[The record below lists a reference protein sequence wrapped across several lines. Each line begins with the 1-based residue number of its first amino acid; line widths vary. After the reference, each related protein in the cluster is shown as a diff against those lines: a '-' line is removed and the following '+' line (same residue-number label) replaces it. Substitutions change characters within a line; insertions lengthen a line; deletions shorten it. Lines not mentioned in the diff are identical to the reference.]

1 MQKKLLTMAVA
12 GALAAPVAAL
22 AQVTVYGS
30 IDTGIKQQ
38 SKLFIT
44 PGGAT
49 GSKLS
54 IDSQIKKT
62 NRWGLKGSDDLGGG
76 LMANFVLEGGFN
88 SDDGDGPGVVSST
101 AATGPD
107 TGGLNFQRR
116 AILGF
121 SKGGNSVDLGREYT
135 LNFKSQGIY
144 DPLSHDYGGSA
155 GIQGGV
161 GTAGVRTSNSVT
173 GTFRFGTG
181 GVAVQYGMGEQVDDN
196 GSGTYTAVNGDM
208 AFGPVTVGAAWGS
221 REAVAPALTDTTTTN
236 VGAAY
241 KMGAFTFRLGLG
253 TEEIDT
259 GNESTKLSG
268 GVQYDF
274 SPTLT
279 GRVSYYN
286 LSVDNAA
293 GAEIGS
299 AKTAVVNVEYSLSK
313 RTLVYFVFDRKTL
326 EGNQLS
332 VGTAGTPADGAT
344 GIAAGITH
352 NF

>member
-12 GALAAPVAAL
+12 GALAAPVAAF
-22 AQVTVYGS
+22 AQATLYGS

-38 SKLFIT
+38 SKLFT
-44 PGGAT
+44 GVGANT
-49 GSKLS
+49 GSKMS
-54 IDSQIKKT
+54 VDSQIKKT
-62 NRWGLKGSDDLGGG
+62 NRWGLKASDDLGGG
-76 LMANFVLEGGFN
+76 LMANFVLEGGYQ
-88 SDDGDGPGVVSST
+88 S
-101 AATGPD
+101 D
-107 TGGLNFQRR
+107 TGVGPLDWQRR
-116 AILGF
+116 ALLGF

-135 LNFKSQGIY
+135 LNFKTQGIY

-161 GTAGVRTSNSVT
+161 GTAGTRTSDSVT
-173 GTFRFGTG
+173 ASFRFGTG
-181 GVAVQYGMGEQVDDN
+181 GVAVQYGMGEVVDEN
-196 GSGTYTAVNGDM
+196 SGNTYTAVNGDM

-221 REAVAPALTDTTTTN
+221 RDNAAATISTTTTN
-236 VGAAY
+236 IGAAY
-241 KMGAFTFRLGLG
+241 KMGAFTFRLGMG
-253 TEEIDT
+253 MEEVDQ

-286 LSVDNAA
+286 LSVDNAG

-326 EGNQLS
+326 EGNQL
-332 VGTAGTPADGAT
+332 TFAAGTPDDGAT

>member
-1 MQKKLLTMAVA
+1 MAVA

-38 SKLFIT
+38 SKLFT
-44 PGGAT
+44 GVGANT
-49 GSKLS
+49 GSRLS
-54 IDSQIKKT
+54 VDPQIKKT

-88 SDDGDGPGVVSST
+88 SDTG
-101 AATGPD
+101 TGPS
-107 TGGLNFQRR
+107 TTGTPAVAAGGLDFARR

-135 LNFKSQGIY
+135 LNFKTQGIY

-181 GVAVQYGMGEQVDDN
+181 GVAVQYGAGEAVDDN

>member
-1 MQKKLLTMAVA
+1 MAVA
-12 GALAAPVAAL
+12 GALAVPVAAF

-38 SKLFIT
+38 SKLFT
-44 PGGAT
+44 GVGTTT
-49 GSKLS
+49 GSKMS
-54 IDSQIKKT
+54 VDPQIKKS
-62 NRWGLKGSDDLGGG
+62 NRFGLKGSDDLGGG
-76 LMANFVLEGGFN
+76 LMANFNLEGGFN
-88 SDDGDGPGVVSST
+88 SDNGTGLST
-101 AATGPD
+101 AAGAG
-107 TGGLNFQRR
+107 TGGLDFARR
-116 AILGF
+116 AVLGF

-135 LNFKSQGIY
+135 LNFKTQGIY

-161 GTAGVRTSNSVT
+161 GTAGTRTSDSIT
-173 GTFRFGTG
+173 AAFRFGTG
-181 GVAVQYGMGEQVDDN
+181 GVAVQYGAGEVVDDRGAN
-196 GSGTYTAVNGDM
+196 TYTAVNGDM
-208 AFGPVTVGAAWGS
+208 TFGPVTVGAAWGS
-221 REAVAPALTDTTTTN
+221 REDAAGVNSTDTTN
-236 VGAAY
+236 IGAAY
-241 KMGAFTFRLGLG
+241 KMGAFTFRLGMG
-253 TEEIDT
+253 MEDIDA

-286 LSVDNAA
+286 LSVD
-293 GAEIGS
+293 GPGGGEVGS

-332 VGTAGTPADGAT
+332 VGTAGSPDDGAT

-352 NF
+352 VF

>member
-12 GALAAPVAAL
+12 GALAVPVAAF

-38 SKLFIT
+38 SKLFT
-44 PGGAT
+44 GVGTTT
-49 GSKLS
+49 GSKMS
-54 IDSQIKKT
+54 VDGQIKKT

-76 LMANFVLEGGFN
+76 LMANFVLEGGYA
-88 SDDGDGPGVVSST
+88 S
-101 AATGPD
+101 D
-107 TGGLNFQRR
+107 TGAGPLDFARR

-135 LNFKSQGIY
+135 LNFKTQGIY
-144 DPLSHDYGGSA
+144 DPLSHDYGGAA

-161 GTAGVRTSNSVT
+161 GTAGTRTSDSIT
-173 GTFRFGTG
+173 AAFRFGTG
-181 GVAVQYGMGEQVDDN
+181 GVAVQYGAGEVVDDRGAN
-196 GSGTYTAVNGDM
+196 TYTAVNGDM
-208 AFGPVTVGAAWGS
+208 TFGPVTVGAAWGS
-221 REAVAPALTDTTTTN
+221 REDAAGVNSTDTTN
-236 VGAAY
+236 IGAAY
-241 KMGAFTFRLGLG
+241 KMGAFTFRLGMG
-253 TEEIDT
+253 MEDIDA

-286 LSVDNAA
+286 LSVD
-293 GAEIGS
+293 GPGGGEVGS

-332 VGTAGTPADGAT
+332 VGTAGSPDDGAT

-352 NF
+352 VF

>member
-12 GALAAPVAAL
+12 GALAAPVAAF
-22 AQVTVYGS
+22 AQATLYGS

-38 SKLFIT
+38 SKLFT
-44 PGGAT
+44 GVGANT
-49 GSKLS
+49 GSKMS
-54 IDSQIKKT
+54 VDSQIKKT
-62 NRWGLKGSDDLGGG
+62 NRWGLKASDDLGGG
-76 LMANFVLEGGFN
+76 LMANFVLEGGYQ
-88 SDDGDGPGVVSST
+88 S
-101 AATGPD
+101 D
-107 TGGLNFQRR
+107 TGVGPLDWQRR

-135 LNFKSQGIY
+135 LNFKTQGIY

-161 GTAGVRTSNSVT
+161 GTAGTRTSDSIT
-173 GTFRFGTG
+173 AAFRFGTG
-181 GVAVQYGMGEQVDDN
+181 GVAVQYGMGEVVDEN
-196 GSGTYTAVNGDM
+196 SGNTYTAINGDM
-208 AFGPVTVGAAWGS
+208 AFGPATIGLAWGS
-221 REAVAPALTDTTTTN
+221 RDNATGTISTTTTN
-236 VGAAY
+236 IGGAY
-241 KMGAFTFRLGLG
+241 KMGAFTFRLGMG
-253 TEEIDT
+253 MEEVDQ

-286 LSVDNAA
+286 LSVDNAG

-326 EGNQLS
+326 EGNQR
-332 VGTAGTPADGAT
+332 VVTAGLPDDGAT

>member
-38 SKLFIT
+38 SKLFT
-44 PGGAT
+44 GVGTNT

-54 IDSQIKKT
+54 VDSQIKKT
-62 NRWGLKGSDDLGGG
+62 NRWGLRGSDDLGGG
-76 LMANFVLEGGFN
+76 LMANFVLEGGYQ
-88 SDDGDGPGVVSST
+88 SDNG
-101 AATGPD
+101 TGP
-107 TGGLNFQRR
+107 LNFERR
-116 AILGF
+116 ALLGF

-135 LNFKSQGIY
+135 LNFKTQGIY

-161 GTAGVRTSNSVT
+161 GTAGVRTSDSVT
-173 GTFRFGTG
+173 AAFRFGTG
-181 GVAVQYGMGEQVDDN
+181 GVAVQYGAGEKVDDN
-196 GSGTYTAVNGDM
+196 GSGSYKAVNGDM

-221 REAVAPALTDTTTTN
+221 REAVAPLVTDTTTTN
-236 VGAAY
+236 VGGAY
-241 KMGAFTFRLGLG
+241 KMGAFTFRLGMG
-253 TEEIDT
+253 MEEIDT

-279 GRVSYYN
+279 GRVSLYD
-286 LSVDNAA
+286 LSVD
-293 GAEIGS
+293 GPGGGEVGS
-299 AKTAVVNVEYSLSK
+299 ARTVVVNVEYSLSK
-313 RTLVYFVFDRKTL
+313 RTLVYAVFDRKTL

-332 VGTAGTPADGAT
+332 VGTLGTPADGAT
-344 GIAAGITH
+344 GIAAGIVH

>member
-38 SKLFIT
+38 SKLYT
-44 PGGAT
+44 GVGTNT
-49 GSKLS
+49 GSKMS
-54 IDSQIKKT
+54 VDPQIKKS
-62 NRWGLKGSDDLGGG
+62 NRFGLKGSDDLGGG
-76 LMANFVLEGGFN
+76 LMANFNLEGGFN
-88 SDDGDGPGVVSST
+88 SDNGTGLSTDGTD
-101 AATGPD
+101 A
-107 TGGLNFQRR
+107 TGGLDFARR
-116 AILGF
+116 AVLGF

-135 LNFKSQGIY
+135 LNFKTQGIY

-161 GTAGVRTSNSVT
+161 GTAGTRTSDSIT
-173 GTFRFGTG
+173 AAFRFGTG
-181 GVAVQYGMGEQVDDN
+181 GVAVQYGAGEEVDDR
-196 GSGTYTAVNGDM
+196 GAGTYTAVNGDM
-208 AFGPVTVGAAWGS
+208 TFGPVTVGAAWGS
-221 REAVAPALTDTTTTN
+221 RDAVPPALTDTTTTN
-236 VGAAY
+236 VGGAY
-241 KMGAFTFRLGLG
+241 KMGAFTFRLGLA

-259 GNESTKLSG
+259 DTESTKISG

-286 LSVDNAA
+286 LSVDDAS
-293 GAEIGS
+293 GTEVGS

-313 RTLVYFVFDRKTL
+313 RTLVYVVFDRKTL
-326 EGNQLS
+326 EGTLLS
-332 VGTAGTPADGAT
+332 VGTAGSPADGAT

-352 NF
+352 VF

>member
-54 IDSQIKKT
+54 VDGQIKKT

-76 LMANFVLEGGFN
+76 LMANFVLEGGYN

-135 LNFKSQGIY
+135 LNFKTQGIY

-155 GIQGGV
+155 GGV
-161 GTAGVRTSNSVT
+161 QTAITQGVRTSNSIT
-173 GTFRFGTG
+173 AAFRFGTG
-181 GVAVQYGMGEQVDDN
+181 GVAVQYGAGEVVDER
-196 GSGTYTAVNGDM
+196 SGNTYTAVNGDM

-221 REAVAPALTDTTTTN
+221 RDNATGTISTTDTN
-236 VGAAY
+236 IGAAY
-241 KMGAFTFRLGLG
+241 KMGAFTFRLGMG
-253 TEEIDT
+253 MEDIDA

-286 LSVDNAA
+286 LSVDGPA
-293 GAEIGS
+293 GNEVAS

-326 EGNQLS
+326 EGTLL
-332 VGTAGTPADGAT
+332 VTTAGSPADGAT

>member
-1 MQKKLLTMAVA
+1 MQKKLLTIAVA
-12 GALAAPVAAL
+12 SALAVPVAAL
-22 AQVTVYGS
+22 ADVSVYGS

-38 SKLFIT
+38 SKLFT
-44 PGGAT
+44 GVGANT
-49 GSKLS
+49 GSRMS
-54 IDSQIKKT
+54 VDPQIKKT
-62 NRWGLKGSDDLGGG
+62 NRWGIRGSDDLGGG
-76 LMANFVLEGGFN
+76 LMANFNLEGGYA
-88 SDDGDGPGVVSST
+88 S
-101 AATGPD
+101 D
-107 TGGLNFQRR
+107 TGLNGTGLDFARR
-116 AILGF
+116 AVLGF

-135 LNFKSQGIY
+135 LNFKTQGIY

-155 GIQGGV
+155 GGV
-161 GTAGVRTSNSVT
+161 QTAITQGVRTSNSIT
-173 GTFRFGTG
+173 AAFRFGTG
-181 GVAVQYGMGEQVDDN
+181 GVAVQYGAGEVVDET
-196 GSGTYTAVNGDM
+196 SGNTYTAVNGDM

-221 REAVAPALTDTTTTN
+221 RDNATGTISTTDTN
-236 VGAAY
+236 IGAAY
-241 KMGAFTFRLGLG
+241 KMGAFTFRLGMG
-253 TEEIDT
+253 MEDIDA

-286 LSVDNAA
+286 LSIDNA
-293 GAEIGS
+293 GGTEIGS
-299 AKTAVVNVEYSLSK
+299 AKTMVVNAEYSLSK

-332 VGTAGTPADGAT
+332 VGSVGTPADGAT

>member
-1 MQKKLLTMAVA
+1 MQKKLLTIAVA
-12 GALAAPVAAL
+12 SALAAPVAAL
-22 AQVTVYGS
+22 ADVSVYGS

-38 SKLFIT
+38 SKLFT
-44 PGGAT
+44 GVGATT
-49 GSKLS
+49 GSKMS
-54 IDSQIKKT
+54 VDPQIKKS
-62 NRWGLKGSDDLGGG
+62 NRFGLKGSDDLGGG
-76 LMANFVLEGGFN
+76 LMANFNLEGGFN
-88 SDDGDGPGVVSST
+88 SDNGTGLST
-101 AATGPD
+101 AAGAG
-107 TGGLNFQRR
+107 TGGLDFARR
-116 AILGF
+116 AVLGF

-135 LNFKSQGIY
+135 LNFKTQGIY

-161 GTAGVRTSNSVT
+161 GTAGTRTSDSIT
-173 GTFRFGTG
+173 AAFRFGTG
-181 GVAVQYGMGEQVDDN
+181 GVAVQYGAGEVVDDRGAN
-196 GSGTYTAVNGDM
+196 TYTAVNGDM
-208 AFGPVTVGAAWGS
+208 TFGPVTVGAAWGS
-221 REAVAPALTDTTTTN
+221 REDAAGVNSTDTTN
-236 VGAAY
+236 IGAAY
-241 KMGAFTFRLGLG
+241 KMGAFTFRLGMG
-253 TEEIDT
+253 MEDIDA

-286 LSVDNAA
+286 LSVD
-293 GAEIGS
+293 GPGGGEVGS

-326 EGNQLS
+326 EGNQLT
-332 VGTAGTPADGAT
+332 GAAGTPDDGAT